1 MITTGILMFVFLN
14 VWYLRDWKSIR
25 VSDLKPVDWSPP
37 ILVQSFRNSA
47 SVHFLFNCTFPT
59 VISEQWPSSVPLLPK
74 RTLSVNNFSPPSI
87 VTSWYLVMIRVWFQ
101 SKWFYDEKTKLK
113 KKKKAAEIYRHLF
126 WLKSQI
132 RHNAFFFCS
141 LQIGSGSV
149 RLTA

>member
-1 MITTGILMFVFLN
+1 MITTGILMFTFLN

-25 VSDLKPVDWSPP
+25 VSDIKPVDWSPP
-37 ILVQSFRNSA
+37 ILVQSFCNSA

-59 VISEQWPSSVPLLPK
+59 VFSEQWPSSVPLLPK

-101 SKWFYDEKTKLK
+101 SKWYYDGFLK
-113 KKKKAAEIYRHLF
+113 KE
-126 WLKSQI
+126 KSSRNLSTFVLAKIPNSSQCL
-132 RHNAFFFCS
+132 FFFCS